1 MKENVIKIEWK
12 DVMTDENLW
21 RINRGLYAY
30 LAPDGQEILYIGKVD
45 GTTVRQRWQRSAKP
59 AFWGYIEND
68 LGVNEHIVLVGLITL
83 EKGRHLTSQLI
94 ADIESLLIYKLGITG
109 NIQSRKSRIS
119 RPGMIVTCSGSW
131 PSKRRQFTDME

>member
-21 RINRGLYAY
+21 RINCGLYAY

-83 EKGRHLTSQLI
+83 RKGDT
-94 ADIESLLIYKLGITG
+94 
-109 NIQSRKSRIS
+109 
-119 RPGMIVTCSGSW
+119 
-131 PSKRRQFTDME
+131 